1 MTDRAMNYTVSREF
15 LDALAA
21 SEADHIVIRPYRPQ
35 TNGKVERFN
44 RTMLEEWAH
53 VRLYRSNRA
62 RLEALPRWIDTY
74 NRRRPH
80 TALGGLPPV
89 SRLET
94 T

>member
-1 MTDRAMNYTVSREF
+1 MTDQAKNYTRSRDF
-15 LDALAA
+15 LAA
-21 SEADHIVIRPYRPQ
+21 AVDIDVEHLITRPYRPQ

-44 RTMLEEWAH
+44 RTLLDEWAYAK
-53 VRLYRSNRA
+53 LYRSNRN
-62 RLEALPRWIDTY
+62 RLDALPRWLATY